1 MDNYTIIDLR
11 LRHNKTF
18 RGNSTWSRVNENNT
32 YEVYS
37 YNTLIATRELET
49 GESWVSS
56 ERYSNTTSRIQNLIR
71 KNWELLK

>member
-11 LRHNKTF
+11 LKHLNTF
-18 RGNSTWSRVNENNT
+18 RGNSSWARINENNT

-37 YNTLIATRELET
+37 YNTLIATKQLDT
-49 GESWVSS
+49 GESWVSD

-71 KNWELLK
+71 KNWGLAK